1 LLPELP
7 NFTHSV
13 EAIPQRCFPNSPTLS
28 LIRLFQFYPLRQQFR
43 TKQGDKSTSPLTRT
57 PAEALWNG
65 L

>member
-1 LLPELP
+1 
-7 NFTHSV
+7 
-13 EAIPQRCFPNSPTLS
+13 
-28 LIRLFQFYPLRQQFR
+28 LFQFYPLRQQFR